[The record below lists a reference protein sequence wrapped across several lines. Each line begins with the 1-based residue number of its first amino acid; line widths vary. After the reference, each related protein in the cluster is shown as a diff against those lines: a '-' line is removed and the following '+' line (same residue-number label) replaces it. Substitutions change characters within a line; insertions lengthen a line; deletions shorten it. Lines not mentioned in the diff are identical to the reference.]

1 MSRFCCCFSG
11 GGSAEK
17 MSKVSSEASNG
28 STKTAPTTAGQ
39 ENRSKSSAKGP
50 SPVLVEHF
58 TSQGCSSCPSS
69 DLLLSK
75 LGQESVR
82 GSTSGEDEATT
93 TAGTPPLIVLAYHVD
108 YWDYLG
114 WKDPF
119 ANHRWSSRQRAYG
132 EALQQDSIYTPEV
145 VVQGRSHCIGSN
157 EDNVSALIKDAPQF
171 PALDLRV
178 SFKRPS
184 PSDLEMSLSLS
195 CKLKVE
201 GNLDVMVAVFENGQV
216 TDCGKGENRGR
227 VLTNDF
233 IVRSL
238 DKACTLQNGQ
248 TKKAQG
254 QVSIKL
260 WDGYS
265 KTKCGMA
272 VFLQNPLTM
281 EVYGAQLVHLPDDI

>member
-1 MSRFCCCFSG
+1 
-11 GGSAEK
+11 
-17 MSKVSSEASNG
+17 MSKVSSEAPNG
-28 STKTAPTTAGQ
+28 GGKPPPPSANQ
-39 ENRSKSSAKGP
+39 ENRSKPAAKGP
-50 SPVLVEHF
+50 SPILVEHF
-58 TSQGCSSCPSS
+58 TSQGCSSCPSA

-75 LGQESVR
+75 LGQGGGR
-82 GSTSGEDEATT
+82 GTTGDEEEVTAT
-93 TAGTPPLIVLAYHVD
+93 PLIVLAYHVD

-119 ANHRWSSRQRAYG
+119 ANHQWSSRQRAYG

-145 VVQGRSHCIGSN
+145 VVQGRAHCIGSN
-157 EDNVSALIKDAPQF
+157 EDAVSALIKDAPQF

-184 PSDLEMSLSLS
+184 PSDIEVSLSIS
-195 CKLKVE
+195 SKLKVD
-201 GNLDVMVAVFENGQV
+201 GNLDVMVAVFENGVV
-216 TDCGKGENRGR
+216 TDCAKGENRGR

-238 DKACTLQNGQ
+238 VKACTIQNGQ
-248 TKKAQG
+248 TKKVQG

-260 WDGYS
+260 WDTYS

-272 VFLQNPLTM
+272 VFLQNPSSM
-281 EVYGAQLVHLPDDI
+281 EVYGAQLVNLPDDM

>member
-1 MSRFCCCFSG
+1 MSRFCCYFSG

-17 MSKVSSEASNG
+17 MSKVSSEAPNG
-28 STKTAPTTAGQ
+28 GAKPAPQ
-39 ENRSKSSAKGP
+39 ETRSKPVTKGP

-58 TSQGCSSCPSS
+58 TSQGCSSCPSA

-75 LGQESVR
+75 LGQATVG
-82 GSTSGEDEATT
+82 GSTGAEEEPSTT
-93 TAGTPPLIVLAYHVD
+93 MPPLIVLAYHVD

-145 VVQGRSHCIGSN
+145 VVQGRAHCIGSN
-157 EDNVSALIKDAPQF
+157 DDAVSALIKEAAQF

-184 PSDLEMSLSLS
+184 PMDLEVSLSIS
-195 CKLKVE
+195 TKLKVE
-201 GNLDVMVAVFENGQV
+201 GNLDVMVAMFENGQV
-216 TDCGKGENRGR
+216 TDCAKGENRGR

-233 IVRSL
+233 VVRSL
-238 DKACTLQNGQ
+238 GKACTLQNGQ

-254 QVSIKL
+254 QASIKL
-260 WDGYS
+260 WDTYS
-265 KTKCGMA
+265 KAKCGMA
-272 VFLQNPLTM
+272 VFLQNPSSM
-281 EVYGAQLVHLPDDI
+281 EVYGAQLVDLPDNS